1 MRSPLPVQ
9 RRRRVAAALATVAL
23 AAAAVVSLPGT
34 SATAAAFRPSGDSCG
49 TTLYKADG
57 SAWSCS
63 FVDNFSGTR
72 LDTTKWTIG
81 ETATSGFFVG
91 NTCLT
96 ANNVAVGG
104 GELRLTARD
113 TGQSFTC
120 PTAAGGFT
128 TRYTGG
134 HIGTVGHFSQTYGRF
149 EVRSRYPQSS
159 SGLTANFWMYPDKQT
174 YGAWPSSGEIDV
186 SEWWSSSP
194 TQVLPTLHYSGSTF
208 AGDSGWGCT
217 VADPTT
223 WHTYTLVWQPTQMQF
238 SIDGTTCFTDSWTPN
253 APLVAPQPF
262 DKPFSM
268 LLTMAAGGASGA
280 DAVSASTTFPAT
292 YEVDYAKAWK

>member
-1 MRSPLPVQ
+1 MKSMLPV
-9 RRRRVAAALATVAL
+9 RRRTAAALATAAL
-23 AAAAVVSLPGT
+23 GAAAVVALPGT
-34 SATAAAFRPSGDSCG
+34 AATAAWGRPPSGDSCG

-81 ETATSGFFVG
+81 ETSTSGFYVG

-96 ANNVAVGG
+96 ANNVAVGN

-113 TGQSFTC
+113 TGQDFTC
-120 PTAAGGFT
+120 TTPGGGGFT

-149 EVRSRYPQSS
+149 EVRARYPQSA
-159 SGLTANFWMYPDKQT
+159 SGLTANFWMYPDKLT

-186 SEWWSSSP
+186 AEWWSSSP
-194 TQVLPTLHYSGSTF
+194 TQVLPTLHYSGSSF
-208 AGDSGWGCT
+208 LNDSGWGCT
-217 VADPTT
+217 VADPTV
-223 WHTYTLVWQPTQMQF
+223 WHTYTLVWQPTQMAF
-238 SIDGTTCFTDSWTPN
+238 SIDGTTCFTDSWTPA

-268 LLTMAAGGASGA
+268 LLTMAAGGSSGT
-280 DAVSASTTFPAT
+280 DAVVANTTFPAT
-292 YEVDYAKAWK
+292 FEVDYAKAWK